1 MNERSPVSCGAPVLF
16 FGTMERLKDRLIQNG
31 EGTPKTGTRK
41 GLIEQIRKHFSFP
54 FTPFVSRLKK
64 KKRERDTRNLARSH
78 ERIIKL
84 FKGNETK
91 VFFPFF
97 RLVVLKRRRSAEP
110 RSDNRAIS
118 NSSRLKEA
126 PRNQVWSA
134 PLRFLHRC
142 RLVANDGPRA
152 TKDPNPR
159 KSELLSFG

>member
-64 KKRERDTRNLARSH
+64 KERERDTRNLARSH

-91 VFFPFF
+91 VFSFF
-97 RLVVLKRRRSAEP
+97 SARS
-110 RSDNRAIS
+110 I
-118 NSSRLKEA
+118 KEA
-126 PRNQVWSA
+126 AFRRAKIRQSRNFE
-134 PLRFLHRC
+134 FL
-142 RLVANDGPRA
+142 AA
-152 TKDPNPR
+152 
-159 KSELLSFG
+159 